1 MRARAIFSADRATL
15 GANDDGFLGVRVTI
29 ARIHWGN
36 FGARDIH
43 LVPGLE
49 SPRLDQLL
57 WIDDTGRLADPN
69 NPDDEGVPAS
79 TFRADS
85 RPDHVSY
92 NLSFRANFAG
102 APSSRGV
109 QVNGV
114 TGMVTVADPLPT
126 LGLRLRTFIITAT
139 VTQAGIDLLTQ
150 IRVYVHNL
158 VKSRWLTPSQLTVR
172 QGASNMRFSVLA
184 RFDDGVVG
192 DISNWTPRDVTE
204 PGDEVDLDFVH
215 HAGTTQ
221 PVHVWTPQRGDPS
234 TAMYVNPVT
243 GEIGCDDPTATVKV
257 SVQIDLGNPLASA
270 HAIGAPAWSTPV
282 RLNRIAGP
290 GFAAIGRDGLH
301 NVLILPDGFVDDPQG
316 SDRAAFERYARQLV
330 TLLTTD
336 ERTRPFDVLADKFN
350 YFTAWVPSPQAGIST
365 MSEQRTVIPVDDNV
379 RGRDVEL
386 PERFDVDTPPNEF
399 TIEQLIWAVGLPS
412 PVFDP
417 DNSDSGDDDQGRI
430 HDWAQVYGPYVT
442 EARVTD
448 VYDDWNSRADR
459 ALINEVDTAFHVA
472 NDYRPR
478 VDGPNSTNLEFHPLR
493 MTQKDFNTFIGTPQE
508 RLAAKAARITIDNQL
523 KRLAKLPIMEQGRV
537 WLAAASGEDVEPL
550 LPPDPGDD
558 LPKTITTEIDPSSK

>member
-1 MRARAIFSADRATL
+1 
-15 GANDDGFLGVRVTI
+15 
-29 ARIHWGN
+29 
-36 FGARDIH
+36 
-43 LVPGLE
+43 
-49 SPRLDQLL
+49 
-57 WIDDTGRLADPN
+57 
-69 NPDDEGVPAS
+69 
-79 TFRADS
+79 
-85 RPDHVSY
+85 
-92 NLSFRANFAG
+92 
-102 APSSRGV
+102 
-109 QVNGV
+109 
-114 TGMVTVADPLPT
+114 
-126 LGLRLRTFIITAT
+126 
-139 VTQAGIDLLTQ
+139 
-150 IRVYVHNL
+150 
-158 VKSRWLTPSQLTVR
+158 
-172 QGASNMRFSVLA
+172 
-184 RFDDGVVG
+184 
-192 DISNWTPRDVTE
+192 
-204 PGDEVDLDFVH
+204 
-215 HAGTTQ
+215 
-221 PVHVWTPQRGDPS
+221 
-234 TAMYVNPVT
+234 
-243 GEIGCDDPTATVKV
+243 
-257 SVQIDLGNPLASA
+257 
-270 HAIGAPAWSTPV
+270 V